1 VHTRLDVTRPSS
13 NPRRIAYIISLFTD
27 DCTFI
32 VREIDELVSRGWDI
46 RVFSLKPARVGSTAL
61 RERTYYSPF
70 LLSVQVL
77 WSVLCFLIRK
87 PTVVGRILGLV
98 TVHFWRKPSL
108 LVRNLAVLP
117 KCLHHARTIE
127 ALGCTHI
134 HAHWAT
140 VSTFAALTMSRLTGI
155 PFSFTGHAWDIFVD
169 TTMLAYKIE
178 AASAVV
184 TCTDYNRRYLQELV
198 GDSARGK
205 VRAVYHGL
213 RLEAY
218 THRTVARS
226 DSTFRMISIGR
237 WVPQKGFDILVRAL
251 DVLRRQ
257 GIPFELV
264 IVAPPGQPTYERAVR
279 SLLRSLGLEPWV
291 RTLDFVPHDELVELV
306 KDCSVMVL
314 AAVQDETGAQDGIP
328 NVLIESLAVG
338 TPVVSTRLSGIPELV
353 RDGYSGVL
361 VPSGDHAALA
371 AALAWCAGNA
381 ETLNTYGEN
390 GRMLVHREFDIRKNV
405 ALLEPILGA
414 DDGLPRELALSG
426 RCEGELSS

>member
-13 NPRRIAYIISLFTD
+13 NGRRIAYIISLFTE

-32 VREIDELVSRGWDI
+32 VREIDELVARGWDI
-46 RVFSLKPARVGSTAL
+46 RIFSLKPARIGRTEL
-61 RERTYYSPF
+61 RARTYYSPF
-70 LLSVQVL
+70 LLSAQVL

-98 TVHFWRKPSL
+98 AVHFWRKPSL
-108 LVRNLAVLP
+108 LIKNLAVLP

-140 VSTFAALTMSRLTGI
+140 VSTFAALSMSRLTGI

-169 TTMLAYKIE
+169 TTMLAYKVE

-184 TCTDYNRRYLQELV
+184 TCTDYNRRYLHDVV
-198 GDSARGK
+198 GHAAHGK
-205 VRAVYHGL
+205 VRAVYHGI

-218 THRTVARS
+218 TPRAVARS
-226 DSTFRMISIGR
+226 PSPFRMISVGR
-237 WVPQKGFDILVRAL
+237 WVPQKGFDVLVRAL
-251 DVLRRQ
+251 DVLRRE
-257 GIPFELV
+257 GIPFELI
-264 IVAPPGQPTYERAVR
+264 IVAPPGQARYEHTVR
-279 SLLRSLGLEPWV
+279 SLVRSLGLDPWV
-291 RTLDFVPHDELVELV
+291 RTLAFVPHEELMELVRA
-306 KDCSVMVL
+306 CSVMVL

-353 RDGYSGVL
+353 REGHSGVL
-361 VPSGDHAALA
+361 VPSGDHEALA
-371 AALAWCAGNA
+371 RALAWCAGNA
-381 ETLNTYGEN
+381 ETLDAYGAN
-390 GRMLVHREFDIRKNV
+390 GRRLVHREFDIRKNV

-414 DDGLPRELALSG
+414 DDGPPRELALSG
-426 RCEGELSS
+426 HYEGELSR